1 MHHSLYGIPGF
12 GLMPGP
18 IVFILLLILAFIVAR
33 SMGYIG
39 GKTKEATEATPNP
52 APASPPT
59 EDDALVILRER
70 FAKGEIDEDE
80 YNKRATVL
88 RADHR

>member
-12 GLMPGP
+12 GFMPGP
-18 IVFILLLILAFIVAR
+18 IVIILLLILAFIVAR

-39 GKTKEATEATPNP
+39 GKKKETGEATPSP
-52 APASPPT
+52 APASPCA

-70 FAKGEIDEDE
+70 FAKGEIDEEE
-80 YNKRATVL
+80 YNTRATVL